1 MTIECGAM
9 MEKYRSERNNGGNE
23 DEKLSC
29 LQIEDKKF
37 QKLSIRSMKPYRAG
51 SLCIGF
57 SMLKC
62 KSHFIKMLKDV
73 GTIVPKIKETRL

>member
-9 MEKYRSERNNGGNE
+9 MEKYRSECNNGGNE
-23 DEKLSC
+23 DEKLSR

-37 QKLSIRSMKPYRAG
+37 QKLSIRSMKPYIGSG

-57 SMLKC
+57 SML
-62 KSHFIKMLKDV
+62 
-73 GTIVPKIKETRL
+73 